1 MPLALVS
8 TFVRAWAGVAVL
20 GEPVG
25 LQPVTPFVTF
35 PVHVTVAGE
44 DANDE
49 RLRAAFETASTFFG
63 PLGVALQ
70 REAHDKDERLPER
83 FAHVETRK
91 DRDDLAAHVVAH
103 AINVFVVDSLR
114 DVDDPVEMRRGV
126 HWHGPG
132 GTHYVILV
140 ATASSQVLGHE
151 LGHFFGNPHSK
162 VPDNLMSYEREG
174 GWVFFDTAQGRR
186 IVARAREY
194 LESGELPA
202 R

>member
-1 MPLALVS
+1 VPLGLVS
-8 TFVRAWAGVAVL
+8 TLVRAWSCVAAL

-25 LQPVTPFVTF
+25 VQPVKPFVTF
-35 PVHVTVAGE
+35 PVHVTIAGE

-49 RLRAAFETASTFFG
+49 RLGAAFETAAAFFG
-63 PLGVALQ
+63 PLGVAFRRA
-70 REAHDKDERLPER
+70 REGEGRLPER

-91 DRDDLAAHVVAH
+91 DRDDLAAHVVPH

-114 DVDDPVEMRRGV
+114 DVDDPAEMRRGV

-132 GTHYVILV
+132 GTHYVVLV
-140 ATASSQVLGHE
+140 ATASSQVLAHE
-151 LGHFFGNPHSK
+151 LGHFFGNAHSK

-174 GWVFFDTAQGRR
+174 GWVFFDAAQGRR
-186 IVARAREY
+186 IVARARGY

-202 R
+202 L